1 MPLFVIQWKDRL
13 PDGPAIRAA
22 TREAHL
28 AWAGSQPLKIRLGG
42 PFLTADDG
50 MAGSLIVV
58 EAPDLAAARA
68 LHADDPYTKAGLYE
82 RSTVDLWRVTLPW
95 KD

>member
-1 MPLFVIQWKDRL
+1 MPLFIVQWKDKL

-50 MAGSLIVV
+50 MAGSMIIV

-68 LHADDPYTKAGLYE
+68 GLYE
-82 RSTVDLWRVTLPW
+82 TSSVEPWRVTIPW
-95 KD
+95 QD